1 MNDPVEEKRKT
12 ELLEA
17 LAELEH
23 RQWMDWS
30 LTLVDTEDI
39 SLERRDRWRQL
50 WKPYSELTEE
60 EKHQDRRYAEDILW
74 VIKKHMG
81 IR

>member
-1 MNDPVEEKRKT
+1 MNDLPAQEKRKM

-30 LTLVDTEDI
+30 MALADTENI
-39 SLERRDRWRQL
+39 SRAR
-50 WKPYSELTEE
+50 
-60 EKHQDRRYAEDILW
+60 
-74 VIKKHMG
+74 
-81 IR
+81 